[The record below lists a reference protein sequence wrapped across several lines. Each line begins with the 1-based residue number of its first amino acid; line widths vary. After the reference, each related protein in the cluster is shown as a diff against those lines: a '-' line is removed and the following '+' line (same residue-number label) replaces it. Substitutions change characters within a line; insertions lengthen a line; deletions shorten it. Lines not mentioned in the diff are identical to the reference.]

1 MTVKQIRKIAA
12 TWAVNNGKLVEK
24 SKGSA
29 REQYRGFMMAC
40 YAVCDLIDGNM
51 KWAKALANDTQ

>member
-1 MTVKQIRKIAA
+1 MTVKQIRKIASI
-12 TWAVNNGKLVEK
+12 WAVNNGKLVEK

-40 YAVCDLIDGNM
+40 YAVCDLIDGNT